1 MDRIVF
7 LVECPDQ
14 PGIVSQASTAVFEL
28 GGNILR
34 SDQYT
39 TDPSGG
45 RFYMRIEFAPDERHS
60 LDAISERAGRL
71 GESIGGSVSVYS
83 TARPIRVAIAVSTA
97 DHCLLDLLYRIRLGE
112 LPAEAACVVSNHAN
126 LESAAVQHG
135 VPFHYLPID
144 EGGKAAQEERLL
156 ACTAGRSDVLVLAR
170 YMQVLSTAFLTAYG
184 KDVINI
190 HHGLL
195 PSFKGANPYRQ
206 AYERGVKLIGA
217 TAHYATADLDEGPII
232 EQAVERVT
240 HRHDVDALKS
250 IGRHLEQ
257 IALARAVRAHCE
269 HRVIRDG
276 RRTVVFE

>member
-7 LVECPDQ
+7 LIECPDR
-14 PGIVSQASTAVFEL
+14 PGIVAQASTAVFEL

-45 RFYMRIEFAPDERHS
+45 RFYMRIEFAPDPRHELS
-60 LDAISERAGRL
+60 AIADRAARL
-71 GESIGGSVSVYS
+71 GETIGGAVSVHS
-83 TARPIRVAIAVSTA
+83 TARPMRLAIAVSTA

-112 LPAEAACVVSNHAN
+112 IPAVVACVVSNHAN

-135 VPFHYLPID
+135 APFHYLPIGED
-144 EGGKAAQEERLL
+144 GKAAQEERLL
-156 ACTAGRSDVLVLAR
+156 ACIAERSDVLVLAR
-170 YMQVLSTAFLTAYG
+170 YMQILTTDFLAAYG

-240 HRHDVDALKS
+240 HRHDVEALKS

-257 IALARAVRAHCE
+257 IALARALRAHCE